1 MGYEKR
7 ASSRRS
13 KKNQR
18 RVQLV
23 KEAAD
28 RCYQGNGYNPNVAP
42 LPGLKVG
49 SMETTF
55 QHPYGVLPYG
65 NIYTDDTNS
74 NDLVRHLGLGVLS
87 MFNDEQILA
96 ILAFLDGVGLAMV
109 TACSRFLYVA
119 AHQTELWRDLTLQLF
134 NSESNGHVSLIDDF
148 VQGMWKDLFVRTVTK
163 NNYLRR
169 QRGND
174 TNGSGHDSV
183 KNLHTYLYNESPHR
197 PIHVRGIFSDTFYR
211 SYLCRSFAF
220 DSTWW
225 NTSSNNVSREN
236 VSNLDT
242 KSFLSKYEQ
251 PNIPVI
257 IEDATKS
264 WPALHKWTSDDYL
277 IQKTTGS
284 SYRAT
289 SGSAPY
295 PAQFTMKSYFQYC
308 NSTAARLDEAP
319 LYLFDRS
326 FAQQTPDLHQD
337 YFSALQQSCPYLS
350 STHSSHGHDLF
361 RLLGDDDRR
370 PDYKWIIVG
379 PQRSGSNFH
388 IDPNATHAWNA
399 PIRGRK
405 FWILYPPGVTPPG
418 VIPSVSGDEVTMPIS
433 VGEWFLSFWSHHVRQ
448 RFHPD
453 KSKRPLE
460 CIVSPGEL
468 IFVPHGW
475 WHLVYNL
482 DEGISIALTHNYVS
496 STNLSTVLRFLS
508 RKPTQISG
516 CRDRSSAIPPN
527 RLYEEFSNA
536 LKFNQPALWET
547 AFPLS
552 EQGWTCS
559 AWTDEDTID
568 VRSTVN
574 GIDELT
580 KKDIADSEGSMSKRK
595 DQKRKF
601 LDMENSNGTNT
612 TQSCGTSILSRAK
625 SKLNEEEA
633 DVNTKPM
640 FSFSFVQ

>member
-1 MGYEKR
+1 
-7 ASSRRS
+7 
-13 KKNQR
+13 
-18 RVQLV
+18 
-23 KEAAD
+23 
-28 RCYQGNGYNPNVAP
+28 
-42 LPGLKVG
+42 
-49 SMETTF
+49 
-55 QHPYGVLPYG
+55 
-65 NIYTDDTNS
+65 
-74 NDLVRHLGLGVLS
+74 
-87 MFNDEQILA
+87 
-96 ILAFLDGVGLAMV
+96 
-109 TACSRFLYVA
+109 
-119 AHQTELWRDLTLQLF
+119 
-134 NSESNGHVSLIDDF
+134 
-148 VQGMWKDLFVRTVTK
+148 
-163 NNYLRR
+163 
-169 QRGND
+169 
-174 TNGSGHDSV
+174 
-183 KNLHTYLYNESPHR
+183 
-197 PIHVRGIFSDTFYR
+197 
-211 SYLCRSFAF
+211 
-220 DSTWW
+220 
-225 NTSSNNVSREN
+225 
-236 VSNLDT
+236 
-242 KSFLSKYEQ
+242 
-251 PNIPVI
+251 
-257 IEDATKS
+257 
-264 WPALHKWTSDDYL
+264 
-277 IQKTTGS
+277 
-284 SYRAT
+284 
-289 SGSAPY
+289 
-295 PAQFTMKSYFQYC
+295 
-308 NSTAARLDEAP
+308 
-319 LYLFDRS
+319 
-326 FAQQTPDLHQD
+326 
-337 YFSALQQSCPYLS
+337 
-350 STHSSHGHDLF
+350 
-361 RLLGDDDRR
+361 
-370 PDYKWIIVG
+370 
-379 PQRSGSNFH
+379 
-388 IDPNATHAWNA
+388 
-399 PIRGRK
+399 
-405 FWILYPPGVTPPG
+405 
-418 VIPSVSGDEVTMPIS
+418 MPIS

>member
-1 MGYEKR
+1 
-7 ASSRRS
+7 
-13 KKNQR
+13 
-18 RVQLV
+18 
-23 KEAAD
+23 
-28 RCYQGNGYNPNVAP
+28 
-42 LPGLKVG
+42 
-49 SMETTF
+49 
-55 QHPYGVLPYG
+55 
-65 NIYTDDTNS
+65 
-74 NDLVRHLGLGVLS
+74 
-87 MFNDEQILA
+87 
-96 ILAFLDGVGLAMV
+96 
-109 TACSRFLYVA
+109 
-119 AHQTELWRDLTLQLF
+119 
-134 NSESNGHVSLIDDF
+134 
-148 VQGMWKDLFVRTVTK
+148 
-163 NNYLRR
+163 
-169 QRGND
+169 
-174 TNGSGHDSV
+174 
-183 KNLHTYLYNESPHR
+183 
-197 PIHVRGIFSDTFYR
+197 
-211 SYLCRSFAF
+211 
-220 DSTWW
+220 
-225 NTSSNNVSREN
+225 
-236 VSNLDT
+236 
-242 KSFLSKYEQ
+242 
-251 PNIPVI
+251 
-257 IEDATKS
+257 
-264 WPALHKWTSDDYL
+264 
-277 IQKTTGS
+277 
-284 SYRAT
+284 
-289 SGSAPY
+289 
-295 PAQFTMKSYFQYC
+295 MKSYFQYC